1 MSEIANRRATRR
13 RAIQPEGVN
22 VADVAQPFLV
32 QLPGVLEQLKLVA
45 GLRWGLLRN
54 SLRNKNGRWDLIGMV
69 IAGVVS
75 GALVIGLCVAFY
87 VGTYFFLT
95 KGHASWMALLFWAI
109 FLWWQVFPVLV
120 AGFGANFEFENLLR
134 FPLSLAAFYLL
145 GLGYGFADFA
155 AVSSV
160 CWIGSM
166 LVAATIVRIS
176 AVPVLLVVCLLF
188 LLLNVTLERL
198 VGSWLEKLLAKRRAR
213 ELFIGIFLL
222 AMVSMNF
229 LSPFLQR
236 YRKSSEPQFLRF
248 LPYLWWTPGSL
259 AGNAIPAAGSYSSHT
274 ALIGL
279 AGLCVWLIALSVLLW
294 FRFKAQYLG
303 EEVSESSAPEKQRK
317 KARFREIAG
326 VVGQKPDIPAP
337 GWASLLFLSPQVS
350 GVMVKEF
357 RYLTRNSFFFITFL
371 LPPIMVVVFSF
382 QFTETNSPLK
392 EHAISPEMFFPA
404 IMAYLILMLLFPAY
418 NSFSFEGKGIQTY
431 FMAPIRFRD
440 ILLGKNLLL
449 LSLISLELIVS
460 LTLMVWRVGWPTMP
474 SFFATIG
481 AAVFAVTGQLTI
493 ANWSSLSF
501 PKKMEIGK
509 FKGQRNN
516 GVAVWTAFGV
526 QILVG
531 GIAAVVLLAGRWFGN
546 PWLPAAAFVG
556 LTIATFGGYV
566 ASLDSL
572 DRLAEKKKELLINT
586 LCK

>member
-1 MSEIANRRATRR
+1 M
-13 RAIQPEGVN
+13 
-22 VADVAQPFLV
+22 ADVTQPSLV
-32 QLPGVLEQLKLVA
+32 QLPGVLQQLRLVA
-45 GLRWGLLRN
+45 GLRWDLLKN
-54 SLRNKNGRWDLIGMV
+54 SLLNKNSRWDLIGMV

-75 GALVIGLCVAFY
+75 GTLVIGLCVAFY

-95 KGHASWMALLFWAI
+95 QGHASWMALLFWAI

-120 AGFGANFEFENLLR
+120 AGFGANFEFEKLLR
-134 FPLSLAAFYLL
+134 FPLSLKTFYLL

-166 LVAATIVRIS
+166 LLAATIARIS
-176 AVPVLLVVCLLF
+176 AVPVLLAVCLLF

-213 ELFIGIFLL
+213 ELFIAIFLL

-229 LSPFLQR
+229 LPPFLQR
-236 YRKSSEPQFLRF
+236 YRKSSEPQFLYF
-248 LPYLWWTPGSL
+248 LAYLWWTPGSL
-259 AGNAIPAAGSYSSHT
+259 AGNAIPAAGSYGSHAT
-274 ALIGL
+274 LIGL
-279 AGLCVWLIALSVLLW
+279 VGLCVWLISLSTLLW

-303 EEVSESSAPEKQRK
+303 EKISESSAPKKQRK
-317 KARFREIAG
+317 KVRLGEIAG
-326 VVGQKPDIPAP
+326 VLGQKPDISAR
-337 GWASLLFLSPQVS
+337 GWTSLLYLSPQVS
-350 GVMVKEF
+350 GVMAKEF
-357 RYLTRNSFFFITFL
+357 RYLTRNGFAFITLL
-371 LPPIMVVVFSF
+371 LPPIMVGVFSF
-382 QFTETNSPLK
+382 QFAETNSPLK
-392 EHAISPEMFFPA
+392 EHAISPEIFFPA
-404 IMAYLILMLLFPAY
+404 VMGYLVLLLLFPAY
-418 NSFSFEGKGIQTY
+418 NSFSFEGKGMQTY

-449 LSLISLELIVS
+449 LSLISLELIIS
-460 LTLMVWRVGWPTMP
+460 LTLMVWRIGWPTTP
-474 SFFATIG
+474 SFFASIG

-531 GIAAVVLLAGRWFGN
+531 GIAAVVLLAGRWSGN

-556 LTIATFGGYV
+556 LTIVTLGGYV
-566 ASLDSL
+566 ASFDSL

>member
-1 MSEIANRRATRR
+1 
-13 RAIQPEGVN
+13 
-22 VADVAQPFLV
+22 VADLAQPSLV

-54 SLRNKNGRWDLIGMV
+54 SLRNKNSRWDLIGMV

-75 GALVIGLCVAFY
+75 GALVSGLCVAFY
-87 VGTYFFLT
+87 AGAYFFLT
-95 KGHASWMALLFWAI
+95 KGHAGWMALLFWAI

-120 AGFGANFEFENLLR
+120 AGFGANFEFKTLLR
-134 FPLSLAAFYLL
+134 FPLSLKAFYVL
-145 GLGYGFADFA
+145 GLGYGFANFA
-155 AVSSV
+155 AVSSL

-166 LVAATIVRIS
+166 LVAATIARTGVL
-176 AVPVLLVVCLLF
+176 PVLLMVCLLF

-236 YRKSSEPQFLRF
+236 YRNSSEPNFLHF
-248 LPYLWWTPGSL
+248 LPYLGWTPGSL
-259 AGNAIPAAGSYSSHT
+259 AGNALAAGSYGAHP

-279 AGLCVWLIALSVLLW
+279 AGLSAWLISLSTLLW

-303 EEVSESSAPEKQRK
+303 EEISESAAPEKQGK
-317 KARFREIAG
+317 KARSGVVAG
-326 VVGQKPDIPAP
+326 VVGQTPDLRARA
-337 GWASLLFLSPQVS
+337 WESLPFLSPPVF

-357 RYLTRNSFFFITFL
+357 RYLTRNGFSFITFL
-371 LPPIMVVVFSF
+371 LPPIMVVFFSF
-382 QFTETNSPLK
+382 QFTGTNSPLQQ
-392 EHAISPEMFFPA
+392 HAISAEMFFPA

-418 NSFSFEGKGIQTY
+418 NSFSFESKGILAY

-440 ILLGKNLLL
+440 VLLGKNLLL
-449 LSLISLELIVS
+449 LALISLELTVS
-460 LTLMVWRVGWPTMP
+460 LALIVWRVGWPTMP
-474 SFFATIG
+474 HFFATIG

-509 FKGQRNN
+509 LKGQRNN

-526 QILVG
+526 QIVAG
-531 GIAAVVLLAGRWFGN
+531 GIAAVVLLAGRWFGD
-546 PWLPAAAFVG
+546 PWLPAAAFLG
-556 LTIATFGGYV
+556 LTIAALCGYV

-572 DRLAEKKKELLINT
+572 DRLAEKKKELLIET

>member
-1 MSEIANRRATRR
+1 M
-13 RAIQPEGVN
+13 
-22 VADVAQPFLV
+22 ADVAQPSLV
-32 QLPGVLEQLKLVA
+32 QLPGVLQQLRLVV
-45 GLRWGLLRN
+45 GLRWDLLKN
-54 SLRNKNGRWDLIGMV
+54 SLRNKNSRWDLIGMV

-95 KGHASWMALLFWAI
+95 KGHARWMTLLFWAI
-109 FLWWQVFPVLV
+109 FLWWQVFSLLV
-120 AGFGANFEFENLLR
+120 AGFGANFEFEKLLR
-134 FPLSLAAFYLL
+134 FPLSLKAFYLL
-145 GLGYGFADFA
+145 GLGYGFAGFA
-155 AVSSV
+155 AASSV
-160 CWIGSM
+160 CWIASM
-166 LVAATIVRIS
+166 LLAATIARIS
-176 AVPVLLVVCLLF
+176 AVPVLLAVCLLF

-229 LSPFLQR
+229 LPPFLQH
-236 YRKSSEPQFLRF
+236 YRNSSEPHFLYF
-248 LPYLWWTPGSL
+248 LSYLWWTPGSL
-259 AGNAIPAAGSYSSHT
+259 AGNAIPAAGYGSHA

-279 AGLCVWLIALSVLLW
+279 AGLCLWLISLSTLLW

-303 EEVSESSAPEKQRK
+303 EKISESSTPEKQRK
-317 KARFREIAG
+317 KVRFGEIAG
-326 VVGQKPDIPAP
+326 VVGQKPNTPARD
-337 GWASLLFLSPQVS
+337 WTSLLYLSPQVS

-357 RYLTRNSFFFITFL
+357 RYLTRNGFAFITFL
-371 LPPIMVVVFSF
+371 LPPIMVGVFSF
-382 QFTETNSPLK
+382 QFAETNSPLK
-392 EHAISPEMFFPA
+392 QHAASPELFFPA
-404 IMAYLILMLLFPAY
+404 VMGYLVLMLLFPAY

-449 LSLISLELIVS
+449 LSLISLELVIS
-460 LTLMVWRVGWPTMP
+460 LTIMVWRIGWPTMP

-481 AAVFAVTGQLTI
+481 AAIFAVTGQLTI

-509 FKGQRNN
+509 LKGQRNN

-526 QILVG
+526 QILIG
-531 GIAAVVLLAGRWFGN
+531 GIAAVVLLAGLWFGN
-546 PWLPAAAFVG
+546 PWLPPAAFLG
-556 LTIATFGGYV
+556 LTILSFCGYV

-572 DRLAEKKKELLINT
+572 DRLAEIKKEMLINT